1 MVGPLGIDAY
11 LPSFHAIGAEFGV
24 GPVVVQQTLSVYV
37 LCFAIM
43 MLFYGTLSDSF
54 GRRRVI
60 LASLALFVAASLAAA
75 LAPSIGWLIA
85 ARALQGLAA
94 GAGVVVGRAV
104 VQDRFSG
111 AEAHRVMSHM
121 TLVFGIAPVIA
132 PIVGGWLQAWFGWR
146 AVFIFL
152 TVATALMLLACYKGL
167 PESLPVERRQPFRL
181 RSITANYLKILRH
194 PRFFLMA
201 LALGLAFSGV
211 ALYIGSAANFVMT
224 ILGLSE
230 TAFAW
235 MFVPLIG
242 GMMLGAAIAPRL
254 ATRMSSF
261 ALIRRGF
268 VCMLVAGIGNLT
280 YTSFF
285 AASVPWAVLPLAVY
299 SFGLALAAPGMTLL
313 MLNFFPDLKGM
324 AASVQSFLHML
335 TFAVISGLIAPL
347 LFDHAAALAAG
358 HLVGIILAALLWTWA
373 RRGLSSR
380 DGHASDSKFAG
391 NQKPLAQ
398 PLPLGATD
406 RKNQDG

>member
-1 MVGPLGIDAY
+1 LSKLVIVILLGSLSMVGPLGIDAY
-11 LPSFHAIGAEFGV
+11 LPSFHAIGAEFAV

-60 LASLALFVAASLAAA
+60 LISLVLFVVASLAAA

-94 GAGVVVGRAV
+94 GAGVVVGRAI

-121 TLVFGIAPVIA
+121 TMVFGVAPVVA
-132 PIVGGWLQAWFGWR
+132 PIVGGWLQAWSGWR
-146 AVFIFL
+146 AVFVFL
-152 TVATALMLLACYKGL
+152 TVSTVLMLLACYKYL

-194 PRFFLMA
+194 SRFSLMA
-201 LALGLAFSGV
+201 LAFGLAFSGV

-242 GMMLGAAIAPRL
+242 GMMLGAVFAPRF

-261 ALIRRGF
+261 ALIRLGF
-268 VCMLVAGIGNLT
+268 ACMLVAGMVNLA
-280 YTSFF
+280 YASFF
-285 AASVPWAVLPLAVY
+285 TAAVPWAVVPLAMY
-299 SFGLALAAPGMTLL
+299 TFGLALAAPGMILL
-313 MLNFFPDLKGM
+313 MLSFFPDLKGM
-324 AASVQSFLHML
+324 AASVQSFIHML
-335 TFAVISGLIAPL
+335 TFAVIAGLIAPL

-358 HLVGIILAALLWTWA
+358 HLVGVLLGALLWAWA
-373 RRGLSSR
+373 GRGLGSGS
-380 DGHASDSKFAG
+380 G
-391 NQKPLAQ
+391 NAPD
-398 PLPLGATD
+398 ATATNRAD
-406 RKNQDG
+406 H